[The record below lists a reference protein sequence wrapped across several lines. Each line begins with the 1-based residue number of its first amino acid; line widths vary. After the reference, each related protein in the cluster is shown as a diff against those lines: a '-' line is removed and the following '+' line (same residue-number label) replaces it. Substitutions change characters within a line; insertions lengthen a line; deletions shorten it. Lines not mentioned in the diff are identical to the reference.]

1 MPAMPDASPA
11 DLAALRQRFHALM
24 VDTVHRCK
32 AEIKYNPS
40 YVVAHMA
47 DHDGVDTAIWLV
59 SIPTYSS
66 GFMRLYEAKRLD
78 LSAEALILQPAYAPL
93 FPVELRQRAWD
104 TLKEYHWSD
113 LAHIPRPT

>member
-1 MPAMPDASPA
+1 MRDASD
-11 DLAALRQRFHALM
+11 DLAALRLRFHALM
-24 VDTVHRCK
+24 VETIHRCK

-66 GFMRLYEAKRLD
+66 GFTRLYDERRLD
-78 LSAEALILQPAYAPL
+78 LSAEALTLRPEYAPL
-93 FPVELRQRAWD
+93 FPLALRQRAWD
-104 TLKEYHWSD
+104 TLKEYDWPD
-113 LAHIPRPT
+113 LSAIPRPS